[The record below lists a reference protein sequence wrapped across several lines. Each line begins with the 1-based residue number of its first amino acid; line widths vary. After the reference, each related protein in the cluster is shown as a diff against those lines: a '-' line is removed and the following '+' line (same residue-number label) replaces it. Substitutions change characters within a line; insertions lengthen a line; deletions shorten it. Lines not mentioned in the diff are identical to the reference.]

1 MRIRYIVPIA
11 NKRKVIIP
19 DHWDF
24 PMLGGAL
31 RVVEKDGLAIAFEVV
46 YENQSTDLAPVI
58 EKGSDGVAKYSIIG
72 RDAQLPFIKIILNDA
87 ASFLQCYCDIR
98 LSFGDV
104 EVKYEGESLGEEE
117 RIAVKSMKVGKHE
130 EPISLT
136 FDMLTRAVMASE
148 KSGGPRF
155 EVALISA
162 ARAAISEQRFID
174 SFRYS
179 FLLIESLYGEG
190 QFRGAGL
197 KGAFKKNT
205 ELRSIIEGVQRDH
218 DWMKGETPSDTAD
231 LLNGNHGV
239 DHVIDHLVDKRGF
252 YFHGNVKRKDAWKPE
267 QQEEAKT
274 LAFFSMSI
282 AYMVAHQAAAAMFHD
297 DLAAKHFEN
306 AEKVGAVIMLQ
317 IKYDFKIPGENFLRD
332 GQMNFHVAGT
342 KVTPKLAFGV
352 AQNFLQQ
359 FEHNLPT
366 ASLDQAECMVQGTEQ
381 KVFDIKFYNET

>member
-1 MRIRYIVPIA
+1 
-11 NKRKVIIP
+11 
-19 DHWDF
+19 
-24 PMLGGAL
+24 MLGGAL

-46 YENQSTDLAPVI
+46 YENQSTDLAPFI
-58 EKGSDGVAKYSIIG
+58 EKGSDGVAKYSIVG
-72 RDAQLPFIKIILNDA
+72 RDTQLPFIKIILNDA
-87 ASFLQCYCDIR
+87 ASFLQCYYDIR

-104 EVKYEGESLGEEE
+104 EVKYEGESSEEE
-117 RIAVKSMKVGKHE
+117 GRIAVKSMKVGKHE
-130 EPISLT
+130 EPIFLT

-155 EVALISA
+155 EAALISA

-190 QFRGAGL
+190 QFKGAGL
-197 KGAFKKNT
+197 KSAFKKNT
-205 ELRSIIEGVQRDH
+205 ELRSIIEDAKRD
-218 DWMKGETPSDTAD
+218 DGWVKDKTPSDTAD
-231 LLNGNHGV
+231 LLNGNPGV
-239 DHVIDHLVDKRGF
+239 DYVIDHLVDKRGF

-274 LAFFSMSI
+274 LAFFAMSI

-297 DLAAKHFEN
+297 DLATKHFEN

-317 IKYDFKIPGENFLRD
+317 VKYAFRIPGENFPRD
-332 GQMNFHVAGT
+332 GQMNFRVPGT
-342 KVTPKLAFGV
+342 KVTPKLSFGV
-352 AQNFLQQ
+352 AQHFLQQ

-366 ASLDQAECMVQGTEQ
+366 GWLDHAECAVQGVEQ